1 VSKSYA
7 RLLYN
12 DYVANPSNPIF
23 ADVPAEIKDLSYEA
37 SVSDRTVEKTFMA
50 LAKKRFAARVQ
61 PSIQVPTMCG
71 NMYCGSV
78 YASLC
83 SLLANVDSQTAQGK
97 RIALFSYGSGLASSL
112 FSFIVKGSYE
122 NIAKS
127 LDIQNRLDARRV
139 LAPEAYEA
147 VSFPFISLSIV

>member
-1 VSKSYA
+1 
-7 RLLYN
+7 
-12 DYVANPSNPIF
+12 
-23 ADVPAEIKDLSYEA
+23 
-37 SVSDRTVEKTFMA
+37 MA

-61 PSIQVPTMCG
+61 PSIQLPTMCG

-112 FSFIVKGSYE
+112 FSFTIRGSTE
-122 NIAKS
+122 NLAKQ
-127 LDIQNRLDARRV
+127 LDIQNRLDNRRV
-139 LAPEAYEA
+139 VAPEVYDQ
-147 VSFPFISLSIV
+147 VSFGYYFDYFCSPITNACARCAHSVSRLT